1 MRSNIFHHT
10 EKTTQEHEHFV
21 MQNDHMLLVNLDG
34 DVYARQGSMAAYQG
48 NVDFEYHGGGI
59 SRAFK
64 KIVSGEDLQLMKCS
78 GRGDLFLADN
88 GAEVFTVRLE
98 NEQLTL
104 NSNNIL
110 AFDGGIK
117 WDINRI
123 KSGVMGIAAGG
134 LFNVT
139 LTGSGSAAV
148 TSWGKPVVITVD
160 QPVAVDVNC
169 IIAWSTSLKVNI
181 KTSLKAGMIIGRSSG
196 EAVQM
201 HFSGQ
206 GFVIVQPGE
215 GLTGMLASTTRQQ

>member
-1 MRSNIFHHT
+1 MRSSVFHQT
-10 EKTTQEHEHFV
+10 ERTDKEHEKFV
-21 MQNDHMLLVNLDG
+21 MQNDHMLLVNLNG
-34 DVYARQGSMAAYQG
+34 EVYAKQGAMAAYQG
-48 NVDFEYHGGGI
+48 DIDFEYHGGGI

-64 KIVSGEDLQLMKCS
+64 KIVTGEDLRLMKCS

-88 GAEVFTVRLE
+88 GAEIFTVQLE

-104 NSNNIL
+104 NNNNIL
-110 AFDGGIK
+110 AFDSGIT

-123 KSGVMGIAAGG
+123 KTGVMGMVAGG

-139 LTGSGSAAV
+139 LTGNGDVAV
-148 TSWGKPVVITVD
+148 TSWGKPVVISVD
-160 QPVAVDVNC
+160 QPVAVDSNC

-181 KTSLKAGMIIGRSSG
+181 KTTLKAGMIIGRSSG

-201 HFSGQ
+201 LFSGQ

-215 GLTGMLASTTRQQ
+215 GLNAVLAPQQ

>member
-1 MRSNIFHHT
+1 MKSSVFHNT
-10 EKTTQEHEHFV
+10 EKTTQEQDTFV

-34 DVYARQGSMAAYQG
+34 EVYAKQGSMSAYQG
-48 NVDFEYHGGGI
+48 DIDFEYHGGGI

-64 KIVSGEDLQLMKCS
+64 KLVTGEELRLMKCR

-88 GAEVFTVRLE
+88 GAEVFTVLLE

-104 NSNNIL
+104 NSENVL
-110 AFDGGIK
+110 AFESGIQ

-123 KSGVMGIAAGG
+123 RTGVMGIVAGG

-139 LTGSGSAAV
+139 LTGSGNVAV
-148 TSWGKPVVITVD
+148 TSWGKPVVISVD
-160 QPVAVDVNC
+160 QPVAVDSNC
-169 IIAWSTSLKVNI
+169 IIAWSTTLKVDI
-181 KTSLKAGMIIGRSSG
+181 KTTLKAGMIIGRSSG

-201 HFSGQ
+201 LFSGE

-215 GLTGMLASTTRQQ
+215 GMANLIRQMTNG